1 MYFLPDQDLKI
12 EWVRTDDSSPRE
24 GHSWY
29 GSRYCYFEV
38 DRSQGASGASD
49 CPVYLL
55 YSMTGETLVN
65 ELARRKASELGSEPR
80 AAAVVEFDR
89 LTNGEIRHR
98 SDEMQFIGRF
108 IMRAGEEVWDE
119 SDSGRSK
126 STWTRLASMAPSWR
140 FGFGRRK
147 IDANRDA
154 IRLTTSE
161 FQDSDT
167 AGRAR
172 KIGS

>member
-119 SDSGRSK
+119 SDSGPSK